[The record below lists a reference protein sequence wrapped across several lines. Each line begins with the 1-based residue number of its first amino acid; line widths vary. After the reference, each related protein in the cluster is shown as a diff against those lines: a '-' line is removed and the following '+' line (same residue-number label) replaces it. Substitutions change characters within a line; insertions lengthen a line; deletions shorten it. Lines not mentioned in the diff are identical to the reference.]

1 MMLKGLA
8 MKRGMLLFGGG
19 LLCLLTALVLYE
31 IVLRVF
37 FPPPQL
43 VAIRKLSSPAAES
56 KRSGSYVLETEKG
69 RRLQPNMR
77 VEFSPHPTSGLAV
90 TVETN
95 SLGYR
100 NPELA
105 AKSAKRI
112 LFLGDSITLSEYLQD
127 ADTFVRQVETLSA
140 GRTEPLETVNAGIF
154 GESVQTYRTVL
165 GETGLSIEPDLV
177 VVGLYLNDFQPSRYL
192 KLFHPPEFLGES
204 WAANYLFHIFSKKYA
219 KLTRPSEQWQENM
232 QVNPIEL
239 QEWSHRV
246 ACCFFEM
253 EGDGADASEFAKL
266 VVERIDDW
274 GGAWSEGAWDRMGKT
289 LVEMQVMLDRAHV
302 PMVIVLFPVSYQV
315 ENERLFDFPQRKA
328 AALAKKMGVPLLDM
342 LPLLRK
348 EKSRSRERLF
358 YDQCHPTPYANR
370 VIAEHILGF
379 FVERNLVASVR
390 DAKNVN

>member
-1 MMLKGLA
+1 

-37 FPPPQL
+37 FAPPQL
-43 VAIRKLSSPAAES
+43 VAIRKLSSPAAEP
-56 KRSGSYVLETEKG
+56 KRSGSYVLETETG

-100 NPELA
+100 NRELA
-105 AKSAKRI
+105 AKSVKRI
-112 LFLGDSITLSEYLQD
+112 LFLGDSITFSEYLQD
-127 ADTFVRQVETLSA
+127 ADTFVRQVETLSV

-154 GESVQTYRTVL
+154 GESAQTYAAVL
-165 GETGLSIEPDLV
+165 KETGLSIKPDLV
-177 VVGLYLNDFQPSRYL
+177 VIGLYLNDFAPSRYL
-192 KLFHPPEFLGES
+192 KLFHPPEFLHES

-219 KLTRPSEQWQENM
+219 KLTRPSEQWYENIK
-232 QVNPIEL
+232 VNPIEL
-239 QEWSHRV
+239 QEWSDHI
-246 ACCFFEM
+246 ACCFSEM
-253 EGDGADASEFAKL
+253 EGAGAAPSEFMNLAI
-266 VVERIDDW
+266 ERIDDW

-289 LVEMQVMLDRAHV
+289 LVEMQVTLDRAHV
-302 PMVIVLFPVSYQV
+302 PMAIVLFPVSYQV
-315 ENERLFDFPQRKA
+315 ENARLFDFPQRKA

-342 LPLLRK
+342 LPLLR
-348 EKSRSRERLF
+348 EERSRSRERFF
-358 YDQCHPTPYANR
+358 YDQCHLTPYASR
-370 VIAEHILGF
+370 VVAEHILGF

>member
-1 MMLKGLA
+1 

-43 VAIRKLSSPAAES
+43 IAIRKLSSPAAEG
-56 KRSGSYVLETEKG
+56 KRSGPYVLETETG

-77 VEFSPHPTSGLAV
+77 VEFSSHPTSGLAV

-112 LFLGDSITLSEYLQD
+112 LFLGDSITLAEYLQD

-154 GESVQTYRTVL
+154 GESVQTYSSVL
-165 GETGLSIEPDLV
+165 KETGLSIKPDLV
-177 VVGLYLNDFQPSRYL
+177 VIDLYLNDFSPSRYI
-192 KLFHPPEFLGES
+192 KLFHPPEFLRES
-204 WAANYLFHIFSKKYA
+204 WAVNYLFHIFSKKYA
-219 KLTRPSEQWQENM
+219 KLTRSRTEWHENM
-232 QVNPIEL
+232 RVNPIEL
-239 QEWSHRV
+239 QAWSDHIV
-246 ACCFFEM
+246 CCFFEM
-253 EGDGADASEFAKL
+253 EGAEADASEFIKVML
-266 VVERIDDW
+266 ERIDDW

-289 LVEMQVMLDRAHV
+289 LVEMQVTLDRAHV
-302 PMVIVLFPVSYQV
+302 PMAIVLFPVSYQV
-315 ENERLFDFPQRKA
+315 EDARLFDFPQRKA

-342 LPLLRK
+342 LPLLRE

>member
-1 MMLKGLA
+1 
-8 MKRGMLLFGGG
+8 MKRVVLLFGGG

-31 IVLRVF
+31 IALRLF

-43 VAIRKLSSPAAES
+43 VDIRKFLDPAALRSAADS
-56 KRSGSYVLETEKG
+56 KRSGSYVLETETG
-69 RRLQPNMR
+69 RRLRPNMR
-77 VEFSPHPTSGLAV
+77 VEFSHNFTSGLDV

-100 NPELA
+100 NRELA
-105 AKSAKRI
+105 AKSVKRI

-192 KLFHPPEFLGES
+192 KLFHPPEFLEES

-219 KLTRPSEQWQENM
+219 KLTRPSEQWRENLQM
-232 QVNPIEL
+232 IPESEL
-239 QEWSHRV
+239 QAWSHRV
-246 ACCFFEM
+246 ACCFSEM
-253 EGDGADASEFAKL
+253 EGAGADASEFTKL
-266 VVERIDDW
+266 VVEHIEDW

-289 LVEMQVMLDRAHV
+289 LVEMQVTLDRAHV
-302 PMVIVLFPVSYQV
+302 PMAIVLFPVSYQV
-315 ENERLFDFPQRKA
+315 EDARLFDFPQRKA

-342 LPLLRK
+342 LPLLRE

-358 YDQCHPTPYANR
+358 MTS
-370 VIAEHILGF
+370 VILRPMPAESL
-379 FVERNLVASVR
+379 RNTSLAFLSR
-390 DAKNVN
+390 ETLLLLCGMRRM

>member
-1 MMLKGLA
+1 
-8 MKRGMLLFGGG
+8 MKRLVLLFGGG
-19 LLCLLTALVLYE
+19 LLCLLATLVLYE
-31 IVLRVF
+31 IALRLF

-43 VAIRKLSSPAAES
+43 VDIRKFLDPAALRSAADS
-56 KRSGSYVLETEKG
+56 KRSGSYVLETETG
-69 RRLQPNMR
+69 RRLRPNMR
-77 VEFSPHPTSGLAV
+77 VEFSHNFTSGLDV

-100 NPELA
+100 NRELA
-105 AKSAKRI
+105 AKSVKRI

-177 VVGLYLNDFQPSRYL
+177 VVGLYLNDFQSSRYL

>member
-1 MMLKGLA
+1 
-8 MKRGMLLFGGG
+8 MKRLVLLFGGG
-19 LLCLLTALVLYE
+19 LLCLLATLVLYE
-31 IVLRVF
+31 IALRLF

-43 VAIRKLSSPAAES
+43 VDIRKFLDPAALRSAADS
-56 KRSGSYVLETEKG
+56 KRSGSYVLETETG
-69 RRLQPNMR
+69 RRLRPNMR
-77 VEFSPHPTSGLAV
+77 VEFSHNFTSGLDV

-100 NPELA
+100 NRELA
-105 AKSAKRI
+105 AKSVKRI

-192 KLFHPPEFLGES
+192 KLFHPPEFLQES

-219 KLTRPSEQWQENM
+219 KLTRPSEQWRENLQM
-232 QVNPIEL
+232 IPESEL

-246 ACCFFEM
+246 ACCFSEM
-253 EGDGADASEFAKL
+253 EGAGADASEFTKL
-266 VVERIDDW
+266 VVEHIEDW

-289 LVEMQVMLDRAHV
+289 LVEMQVTLDRMA
-302 PMVIVLFPVSYQV
+302 IVLFPVSYQV
-315 ENERLFDFPQRKA
+315 EDARLFDFPQRKA

-342 LPLLRK
+342 LPLLRE

-358 YDQCHPTPYANR
+358 YDQCHPTPYASR

>member
-1 MMLKGLA
+1 
-8 MKRGMLLFGGG
+8 MKRVVLLFGGG

-31 IVLRVF
+31 IALRLF

-43 VAIRKLSSPAAES
+43 VDIRKFLDPAALRSAADS
-56 KRSGSYVLETEKG
+56 KRSGSYVLETETG
-69 RRLQPNMR
+69 RRLRPNMR
-77 VEFSPHPTSGLAV
+77 VEFSHNFTSGLDV

-100 NPELA
+100 NRELA
-105 AKSAKRI
+105 AKSVKRI

>member
-1 MMLKGLA
+1 
-8 MKRGMLLFGGG
+8 MKRLVLLFGGG
-19 LLCLLTALVLYE
+19 LLCLLATLVLYE
-31 IVLRVF
+31 IALRLF

-43 VAIRKLSSPAAES
+43 VDIRKFLDPAALRSAADS
-56 KRSGSYVLETEKG
+56 KRSGSYVLETETG
-69 RRLQPNMR
+69 RRLRPNMR
-77 VEFSPHPTSGLAV
+77 VEFSHNFTSGLDV

-100 NPELA
+100 NRELT
-105 AKSAKRI
+105 AKSVKRI

>member
-1 MMLKGLA
+1 
-8 MKRGMLLFGGG
+8 MKRLVLLFGGG
-19 LLCLLTALVLYE
+19 LLCLLATLVLYE
-31 IVLRVF
+31 IALRLF

-43 VAIRKLSSPAAES
+43 VDIRKFLDPAALRSAADS
-56 KRSGSYVLETEKG
+56 KRSGSYVLETETG
-69 RRLQPNMR
+69 RRLRPNMR
-77 VEFSPHPTSGLAV
+77 VEFSHNFTSGLDV

-100 NPELA
+100 NRELA
-105 AKSAKRI
+105 AKSVKRI